1 MKVVR
6 TTHLV
11 DTEKPKAREQM
22 RFFEEVLLFED
33 EFTIMEFPL

>member
-22 RFFEEVLLFED
+22 KFFEVLLFED